1 MAQDFNSFLQ
11 GILGGALPQVG
22 VPPVPTPTP
31 MPMPVTPTPVPMQPT
46 PAPVAQPPGLTPA
59 MFEWLQKAQQA
70 QQAPPVQAPIQG
82 PMPVAPPVLLPTTT
96 SPTPPPAVDYNGTW
110 ETVEWQNSGTT
121 YYILMPQA
129 NTQNLPEGANLI
141 KNGTITN
148 EPDRVARAVEEGNK
162 GQQGDRFSGTLAQ
175 MPPEIQGV
183 FRSSDDVYNV
193 SEGRPI
199 EDSVKLDENG
209 IPIRFDQIPVP
220 VTPTSTAPDAS
231 GKTLYDYMD
240 TMAAED
246 KKEANFKREGADQF
260 VINEPSRKP
269 LTTEQLRQSD
279 QGQVPAAILEAAGI
293 FEIPVDRMAV
303 RDAAGKVSL
312 SPLIAPESL
321 PQGTEIITYGGTTP
335 PPDAPG
341 IGEMLSGPMDA
352 LSAVNKALEI
362 PKRKSQELISR
373 AVDVLPPQAAQFV
386 SEIVQASTPLGQFTG
401 GPPGVPAFIQWQ
413 VENADIAD
421 QVRTGGYNG
430 FEGERAVWERFQS
443 DRNVVE
449 RAADDIFTDPLN
461 ALTSMGAPVRGAAR
475 GIGRLAG
482 RETAEEAT
490 EQTVRRGIGIADE
503 SLDATRRAGA
513 AVDDPAVIR
522 RGISAID
529 EAAPSAQLLTGAAQR
544 TGQNLIQR
552 GAGVT
557 ENVLNTVA
565 DVIDIPE
572 RALGAVVDVGVSG
585 IKGATGAL
593 RENVDWIDRALS
605 SDRVTRR
612 RDNLDPLRNT
622 IEDVLGAERI
632 DPDAGVSPE
641 LAGVSPETTGPQVP
655 VKALPE
661 PPANRPYQ
669 ELENGDIATRDRD
682 GTWTRRNGEGAEVRN
697 GTWNHIASPA
707 PRTVGTAP
715 TVDVPV
721 TTVAGAVTPPTTAG
735 QPPLAPVTRA
745 ADDVVVPAE
754 PIQGPLGSAAQPI
767 TDTPSPTLATDRPID
782 DLEQVDPDAL
792 VRDEVFRGTR
802 EGQYTDK
809 TLAQWPEEVSFL
821 RPQTADQR
829 LAGEGRAGRDF
840 GDRPIDIARTIA
852 PQEPQKW
859 RKFLNE
865 YDRRLNRATG
875 YARLESERLN
885 TYKQFPHFKSDTTA
899 GQFEHGTQLRSTYEM
914 LLEADN
920 LAREEVRIFNLHMG
934 DDAKLPEYTWKRWG
948 SGDNPHTALDALD
961 NGRYR
966 PGTPLA
972 EATELAIFHP
982 EDVVRLDAMN
992 DISARLSLYDGVRPK
1007 KINGADLLHP
1017 KLKHK
1022 PELEQG
1028 TYPPL
1033 FNDILSSAR
1042 KSRLSIRNIRDTYWN
1057 GVADNQARA
1066 KLVDGVDQR
1075 LDVND
1080 SRMLSNA
1087 TTRPQEPVRLDEP
1100 IPDAQVT
1107 ASDNAG
1113 NLQQSGVDDTG
1124 REVFERDLDPEGA
1137 AQFDRDLTARAL
1149 RDVGSEPAP
1158 LALPYT
1164 TPQDAIPLGGR
1175 GSSGV
1180 VVPDNATPL
1189 TNPNPAEVTDRAV
1202 ALRNMV
1208 ETRGTPKARLAAP
1221 METTTGLF
1229 GKRPERLAGKRAERA
1244 GRDQSSWQTRMRPD
1258 QLNSFYIRGRAP
1270 SATQMEQ
1277 LGRTFKDGESFIDRW
1292 DRLTVEKLGKAT
1304 DDAAINLAER
1314 QAAEQTLA
1322 DFAVDFLD
1330 QGELNKYT
1338 REVKRLG
1345 STKTPEG
1352 DNLTMIERQT
1362 RALQSLDTPGRG
1374 RGGRGYHQLLS
1385 AIREMFL
1392 YNPIT
1397 GSRYVQTQI
1406 VGNSS
1411 TLGLTGYYTVAGQF
1425 LSGTSLKKAIDTAI
1439 RKGEAPPSI
1448 LREAYDGWGLQ
1459 GPRELVSGNSMIRD
1473 QTMSGFGDPLTVSKV
1488 PVIGKVLAVKQIRDF
1503 AAMADIIPRQLLAV
1517 HLMDTNLLVARKALR
1532 ERMLAQVPGIGS
1544 PERAVQLFDSLPQRF
1559 SATDVRK
1566 TFGEEFDQKWADR
1579 HARDWQE
1586 ALSKTDKAAQAEV
1599 KRVFFDGGQTSLDA
1613 QLKKVVF
1620 FHYWMS
1626 RATPLYTEAILR
1638 NPVYLYQFAN
1648 MVEEVQNDDDLS
1660 GSKFYKMLTSPMG
1673 YNILANPLAM
1683 IQTFASVIDDAGYTP
1698 EGESLFGTIMRK
1710 SPVMVAPPVQ
1720 FVANMAGL
1728 MGDTFA
1734 PDPVGFNKWIQ
1745 LYQAGADTV
1754 NAELGLGL
1762 PPAGNIQE
1770 QTLREIRSWATSK
1783 IDWVPGIDP
1792 IPLTDAMAYKE
1803 NEVRSIVA
1811 EIALGRGLDLDDPIV
1826 QSAMIDPSSEMYQEA
1841 MKRYARQDVV
1851 DIALR
1856 ILPVTAVLYPKSQLA
1871 SPKQRTLGI
1880 TAEQQS
1886 AEQQGIGSTERG
1898 RDLYT
1903 ERDLIY
1909 AADEGSRTIQ
1919 IQEDEYK
1926 QLGTPEERAAL
1937 QFSYGIQFG
1946 NTETPVTVSGK
1957 TYSPAQLQAM
1967 DDASRETLAATWAEE
1982 TGNTERIETAREAR
1996 KAYREA
2002 HPEYA
2007 EKADWANQ
2015 MNDHEGGPV
2024 KWWQDT
2030 IPVNRN
2036 AELYYNSLT
2045 PEQQADPQALTTVE
2059 AYLNWKGDRVN
2070 YYDPE
2075 PASVRD
2081 PTKEPYSA
2089 SESGDGDSSGG
2100 TGQGDREKGPT
2111 VENISTSIREYQD
2124 EVVAYNQVLSQHFG
2138 QSVDIDQVNPMAQQ
2152 AIISNMER
2160 DYGVRPPSMGGYAQD
2175 YLEWAAAQGG
2185 GNATVAAYVDWYKKM
2200 NPTKAGAATE
2210 PTAEEIQQLI
2220 AAG

>member
-11 GILGGALPQVG
+11 GILGRSVLPQVG
-22 VPPVPTPTP
+22 TPPVPTPTP
-31 MPMPVTPTPVPMQPT
+31 LPQPVTPLPTPVPVQ
-46 PAPVAQPPGLTPA
+46 APPVSMPQSPA
-59 MFEWLQKAQQA
+59 MDPRMFALFQQA
-70 QQAPPVQAPIQG
+70 QQMQAPPPPPVQAPIQG
-82 PMPVAPPVLLPTTT
+82 PVPVAPPVSSPATT
-96 SPTPPPAVDYNGTW
+96 SPTPPPSVDYGGTW
-110 ETVEWQNSGTT
+110 VMVEWRGPEGPTL
-121 YYILMPQA
+121 ILMPEA
-129 NTQNLPEGANLI
+129 NTTSLPESAR
-141 KNGTITN
+141 KTDNGTITD
-148 EPDRVARAVEEGNK
+148 EPEKIQSAEQAGMLLT
-162 GQQGDRFSGTLAQ
+162 QQ
-175 MPPEIQGV
+175 PPEIQGI
-183 FRSSDDVYNV
+183 FRSPTDQ
-193 SEGRPI
+193 GRIDQTNPILRGEAVDQNQQAI
-199 EDSVKLDENG
+199 EDMGFVGPQL
-209 IPIRFDQIPVP
+209 
-220 VTPTSTAPDAS
+220 TTLAPDAN

-269 LTTEQLRQSD
+269 LTTEQLRQTNEIAA
-279 QGQVPAAILEAAGI
+279 GQLEAAGI
-293 FEIPVDRMAV
+293 FEVPVDRMAV
-303 RDAAGKVSL
+303 RNAQGAISL
-312 SPLIAPESL
+312 VPLVDPANL

-335 PPDAPG
+335 PPQTDKWT
-341 IGEMLSGPMDA
+341 PMDG
-352 LSAVNKALEI
+352 LSAVNRVLEI
-362 PKRKSQELISR
+362 PKRETQALISR
-373 AVDVLPPQAAQFV
+373 AVDVLPPEAAQFV

-421 QVRTGGYNG
+421 AARTGGYNG

-443 DRNVVE
+443 ERNVVE
-449 RAADDIFTDPLN
+449 RAADDLFTDPLN
-461 ALTSMGAPVRGAAR
+461 ALTTMGAPVRGVAR

-482 RETAEEAT
+482 RETAEEVT
-490 EQTVRRGIGIADE
+490 EQAVRRGAGVADE
-503 SLDATRRAGA
+503 SLDATRRAGLT
-513 AVDDPAVIR
+513 VDEPAIIR
-522 RGISAID
+522 RGVSAVD
-529 EAAPSAQLLTGAAQR
+529 EAVPSAQLLTGSVQR
-544 TGQNLIQR
+544 TGQNLAQR
-552 GAGVT
+552 GAGLT
-557 ENVLNTVA
+557 EDVLNTVA

-572 RALGAVVDVGVSG
+572 RALGAIVDVGVSG

-605 SDRVTRR
+605 SDRATRR
-612 RDNLDPLRNT
+612 RDNIDPLRNT
-622 IEDVLGAERI
+622 AEDFRAAERI

-655 VKALPE
+655 VQALPE

-669 ELENGDIATRDRD
+669 EFENGDIATRDRD

-697 GTWNHIASPA
+697 GTWNDIASPV
-707 PRTVGTAP
+707 PRTADTAVTP
-715 TVDVPV
+715 DVPD
-721 TTVAGAVTPPTTAG
+721 TTAAGAVTPPVTPG

-745 ADDVVVPAE
+745 AGDVVVPAE
-754 PIQGPLGSAAQPI
+754 PIQAPLGSAGQSV
-767 TDTPSPTLATDRPID
+767 TDTPAQPLATDRPID
-782 DLEQVDPDAL
+782 DLGQADPDAL
-792 VRDEVFRGTR
+792 VRDEVFRGTPLGR
-802 EGQYTDK
+802 K
-809 TLAQWPEEVSFL
+809 TEKEVQSWPEYM

-829 LAGEGRAGRDF
+829 VVGEGRVGEKFDS
-840 GDRPIDIARTIA
+840 RPQDVARSLA
-852 PQEPQKW
+852 PQFPDEW
-859 RKFLNE
+859 NAYMR
-865 YDRRLNRATG
+865 
-875 YARLESERLN
+875 ESGRWFRDLG
-885 TYKQFPHFKSDTTA
+885 KKD
-899 GQFEHGTQLRSTYEM
+899 QLRQTDRSWKDMVSTRFGKLEDGFSLKRTYEV

-920 LAREEVRIFNLHMG
+920 LANKTGPIFNKHFG
-934 DDAKLPEYTWKRWG
+934 DKAELPSYAWKRWADNRG
-948 SGDNPHTALDALD
+948 QQHTSLDTLAESG
-961 NGRYR
+961 GRYQ
-966 PGTPLA
+966 PGTNLE

-982 EDVVRLDAMN
+982 DENVRLDAGR
-992 DISARLSLYDGVRPK
+992 DIDDRLSNTDEVGRNTQTASGDLRAHPTLRPELVGMISKGDTNKLSVRNLRK
-1007 KINGADLLHP
+1007 KYWELREANEAILARPGEP
-1017 KLKHK
+1017 KL
-1022 PELEQG
+1022 
-1028 TYPPL
+1028 T
-1033 FNDILSSAR
+1033 
-1042 KSRLSIRNIRDTYWN
+1042 T
-1057 GVADNQARA
+1057 ADAN
-1066 KLVDGVDQR
+1066 L
-1075 LDVND
+1075 
-1080 SRMLSNA
+1080 LSNA
-1087 TTRPQEPVRLDEP
+1087 TTRPQEPLRLDEP

-1107 ASDNAG
+1107 APDNAG
-1113 NLQQSGVDDTG
+1113 NLQQSGIDDLG

-1137 AQFDRDLTARAL
+1137 AQFDRDLTAGAL

-1158 LALPYT
+1158 LALP
-1164 TPQDAIPLGGR
+1164 DALPLRDTEPIELGGQ
-1175 GSSGV
+1175 GSTRS
-1180 VVPDNATPL
+1180 
-1189 TNPNPAEVTDRAV
+1189 RAQV
-1202 ALRNMV
+1202 NEGRAAAIRDLV
-1208 ETRGTPKARLAAP
+1208 ERRGTPEARLAAP

-1229 GKRPERLAGKRAERA
+1229 GKRPEQLAAKRAERA

-1277 LGRTFKDGESFIDRW
+1277 LGRTFKDGETFLDRW
-1292 DRLTVEKLGKAT
+1292 DRLTVEKLGDAT
-1304 DDAAINLAER
+1304 DDAAIDLAER
-1314 QAAEQTLA
+1314 QAMEQSLT

-1330 QGELNKYT
+1330 QGEMNRYT
-1338 REVKRLG
+1338 KELKRLG
-1345 STKTPEG
+1345 SEKTPDG
-1352 DNLTMIERQT
+1352 DPLTMIERQT
-1362 RALQSLDTPGRG
+1362 RALERLDSPGRT
-1374 RGGRGYHQLLS
+1374 RFGRGYYQLLS

-1406 VGNSS
+1406 VGNST
-1411 TLGLTGYYTVAGQF
+1411 TLALTGHYGVAGQF
-1425 LSGTSLKKAIDTAI
+1425 LSGKSLKRGIDTAI

-1488 PVIGKVLAVKQIRDF
+1488 PVLGKVLAVKQIRDF

-1532 ERMLAQVPGIGS
+1532 ERMLAQVPGVGS
-1544 PERAVQLFDSLPQRF
+1544 PERAAQLFDSLPQRF
-1559 SATDVRK
+1559 SATDIRK
-1566 TFGEEFDQKWADR
+1566 TFGEFDQKWADR

-1660 GSKFYKMLTSPMG
+1660 GSKFYKLLVSPMG

-1770 QTLREIRSWATSK
+1770 QALREIRSWATSK
-1783 IDWVPGIDP
+1783 LDWVPGIDP

-1811 EIALGRGLDLDDPIV
+1811 EIALDRGLDLDDPIV
-1826 QSAMIDPSSEMYQEA
+1826 QSSMIDPSSEMYQAA
-1841 MKRYARQDVV
+1841 MVRYARQDVV

-1871 SPKQRTLGI
+1871 SPKERTLGI
-1880 TAEQQS
+1880 TTEQQA
-1886 AEQQGIGSTERG
+1886 AEQQGVGSTQRG

-1937 QFSYGIQFG
+1937 QFSYGIQYG
-1946 NTETPVTVSGK
+1946 NAKTPVTISGK
-1957 TYSPAQLQAM
+1957 TYSPEQLQMM

-1982 TGNTERIETAREAR
+1982 TGNTERVETAREER

-2007 EKADWANQ
+2007 AKADWANQ
-2015 MNDHEGGPV
+2015 MNDYEGGPV
-2024 KWWQDT
+2024 KWWEDT
-2030 IPVNRN
+2030 IAANPN
-2036 AELYYNSLT
+2036 AARYYNSLT

-2075 PASVRD
+2075 PASVND
-2081 PTKEPYSA
+2081 PTKVPYNPIA
-2089 SESGDGDSSGG
+2089 TTGDESSGS
-2100 TGQGDREKGPT
+2100 TGGSDSQEKGPT

-2138 QSVDIDQVNPMAQQ
+2138 QPVDIDQVNPMAQQ

-2175 YLEWAAAQGG
+2175 YLEWAAAQQG
-2185 GNATVAAYVDWYKKM
+2185 GNASVAAYVDWYKKA
-2200 NPTKAGAATE
+2200 NPTKAGDTTE
-2210 PTAEEIQQLI
+2210 PTAEEVQALI
-2220 AAG
+2220 AAD